1 MMHAIRL
8 LLLFEAATFIVAAL
22 IHRGHIVEGY
32 GHQRAHIAES
42 VIAAVLFGGF
52 LLSLFM
58 KVWTRNVAIVVQAF
72 AIVGTLIG
80 IFTIIVGVGP
90 RTVPDIVYHIAIIC
104 VLVAGFIVARRLP
117 VAVENGYGR
126 G

>member
-1 MMHAIRL
+1 MTHAIRFF
-8 LLLFEAATFIVAAL
+8 LLFEAAAFIVAAL
-22 IHRGHIVEGY
+22 IHRGHILEGY

-42 VIAAVLFGGF
+42 IIAAVLFGGL

-58 KVWTRNVAIVVQAF
+58 KDWTRNVAIVVQAF
-72 AIVGTLIG
+72 AILGTLVG

-90 RTVPDIVYHIAIIC
+90 RTVPDVVYHIAMMC
-104 VLVAGFIVARRLP
+104 VLVVGFVVARRSP
-117 VAVENGYGR
+117 VGIGD